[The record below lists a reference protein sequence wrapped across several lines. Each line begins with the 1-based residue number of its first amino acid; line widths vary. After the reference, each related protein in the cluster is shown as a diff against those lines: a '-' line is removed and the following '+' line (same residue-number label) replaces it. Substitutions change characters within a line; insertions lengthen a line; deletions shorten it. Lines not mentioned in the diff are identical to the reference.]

1 MRKRLFTA
9 VVLTLAATMPAA
21 AAPDYAALQTTL
33 YEKYIQPDYDNLAQK
48 THALEYKTVGHCKYV
63 GETPDMLAVRTAF
76 HDAMDAWQMAQHI
89 RHGAVA
95 TDDRH
100 ARLQFWPDKRGITE
114 RHMRKLL
121 AEPVTANF
129 KDDLPRASVAI
140 QGFPALERLLFSDLP
155 LSQHVQPG
163 EKAVRCTVAVAI
175 AHNIA
180 SIAAALKQEN
190 ATPPT
195 DAKADIRDTVND
207 LVTGLEFVQS
217 LKLKLP
223 AGKARPR
230 PHLLENWRSVRSLK
244 NVEINI
250 RALRDL
256 YEVLAASIPDDNPQ
270 HSLIRNQF
278 DAAEDAIRAMGEN
291 GKELLGEE
299 LGPVRFRALSGTLE
313 TIRDMIAETLP
324 GHLGVDLGF
333 NSLDGD

>member
-1 MRKRLFTA
+1 MRKRFLTA
-9 VVLTLAATMPAA
+9 VVLALSAATPAA
-21 AAPDYAALQTTL
+21 AAPDYASLQKTL
-33 YEKYIQPDYDNLAQK
+33 YDEYIQPDYNNLAQK

-63 GETPDMLAVRTAF
+63 GESPDMLAVRTAF

-121 AEPVTANF
+121 AEPVAADF
-129 KDDLPRASVAI
+129 KDDLSRASVAI
-140 QGFPALERLLFSDLP
+140 QGFPALERLMFGDVT

-163 EKAVRCTVAVAI
+163 EQAVRCTVAVAI

-180 SIAAALKQEN
+180 AIAATLKSEN
-190 ATPPT
+190 ATPPA

-223 AGKARPR
+223 AGKERAR
-230 PHLLENWRSVRSLK
+230 PHLLENWRSLRSLK

-250 RALRDL
+250 RALRGL
-256 YEVLAASIPDDNPQ
+256 YEVLAAGLADDNPQ
-270 HSLIRNQF
+270 HRLIRDQF

-313 TIRDMIAETLP
+313 TIRDLIAETLP

>member
-1 MRKRLFTA
+1 
-9 VVLTLAATMPAA
+9 
-21 AAPDYAALQTTL
+21 
-33 YEKYIQPDYDNLAQK
+33 
-48 THALEYKTVGHCKYV
+48 
-63 GETPDMLAVRTAF
+63 VRTAF

-95 TDDRH
+95 LDDRH

-121 AEPVTANF
+121 ADPVPADF
-129 KDDLPRASVAI
+129 MDDLPRASVAI
-140 QGFPALERLLFSDLP
+140 QGFPALERLLFGDAP
-155 LSQHVQPG
+155 LSQHIQPG

-180 SIAAALKQEN
+180 EIAAALKLES
-190 ATPPT
+190 ATLPA
-195 DAKADIRDTVND
+195 DAKNDIRDTVND

-223 AGKARPR
+223 AGKERPR
-230 PHLLENWRSVRSLK
+230 PRLLENWRSVRSLK

-250 RALRDL
+250 RALRNL
-256 YEVLAASIPDDNPQ
+256 YEVLAVTIPDEDRQ

-278 DAAEDAIRAMGEN
+278 DAAEDAVRAMGEN
-291 GKELLGEE
+291 GKELLDVE
-299 LGPVRFRALSGTLE
+299 LGPVRFRALAGTLE
-313 TIRDMIAETLP
+313 TIRDLVAEMLP
-324 GHLGVDLGF
+324 GRLGVDLGF

>member
-1 MRKRLFTA
+1 MRKTLLTA
-9 VVLTLAATMPAA
+9 AVLAVTAATPAA
-21 AAPDYAALQTTL
+21 AATDYPALQMTL
-33 YEKYIQPDYDNLAQK
+33 YEEYIQPDYDNLARK

-63 GETPDMLAVRTAF
+63 GENPDMLAVRTAF
-76 HDAMDAWQMAQHI
+76 HDAVDAWQMAQHI
-89 RHGAVA
+89 RHGAIA
-95 TDDRH
+95 RHDRH

-121 AEPVTANF
+121 AEPVAADF

-140 QGFPALERLLFSDLP
+140 QGFPALERLLFADVP
-155 LSQHVQPG
+155 LSRHLQPG

-180 SIAAALKQEN
+180 NIAAALKAES
-190 ATPPT
+190 ATPPV
-195 DAKADIRDTVND
+195 DAKTDIRDTVND

-223 AGKARPR
+223 TGKERPR
-230 PHLLENWRSVRSLK
+230 PRLLENWRSVRSLK

-250 RALRDL
+250 RALRNL
-256 YEVLAASIPDDNPQ
+256 YEVLAATIPEDNPQ
-270 HSLIRNQF
+270 HSLIRSQF

-299 LGPVRFRALSGTLE
+299 LGPVRFRALAGTLE
-313 TIRDMIAETLP
+313 TIRDLIAKTLP
-324 GHLGVDLGF
+324 GHLGIDLGF